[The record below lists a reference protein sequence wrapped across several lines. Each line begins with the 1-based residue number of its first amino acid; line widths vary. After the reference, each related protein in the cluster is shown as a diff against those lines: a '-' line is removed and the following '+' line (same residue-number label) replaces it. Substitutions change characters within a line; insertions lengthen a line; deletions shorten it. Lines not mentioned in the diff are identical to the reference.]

1 MNTHWHC
8 VYAWIAVP
16 DFSGRFEL
24 FLAVLYLPIVVDK
37 PFDCVLS
44 KIEYI
49 AESFSLRS
57 VRTRSEPSSDSP
69 TWTNS
74 QRNKCFLFLSVLHG
88 CPRLVRVEAFHFIEF
103 VECTRP

>member
-8 VYAWIAVP
+8 VYVWIAVP

-24 FLAVLYLPIVVDK
+24 FLAVLYRPISVDK

-44 KIEYI
+44 KIDKLY
-49 AESFSLRS
+49 
-57 VRTRSEPSSDSP
+57 VRHKPNNLTSDM
-69 TWTNS
+69 NS